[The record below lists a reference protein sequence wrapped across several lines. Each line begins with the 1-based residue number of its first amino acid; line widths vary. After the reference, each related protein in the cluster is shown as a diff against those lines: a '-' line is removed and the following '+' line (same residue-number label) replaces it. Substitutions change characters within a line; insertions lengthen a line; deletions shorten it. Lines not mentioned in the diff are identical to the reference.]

1 MSPTAGPDVAER
13 ILQALRSEVPAPLL
27 PVFRFCLEHA
37 QEPLSVEQVAAACG
51 IRRRALEYRFRRA
64 GLAPPAAAQ
73 RPSAAITG
81 RVGDALSGAPL
92 AGVTVSVEGTTLTTL
107 TDETGN
113 VPDRWRAG
121 GPAGDPGAPPQL
133 HSLCQGKCTLRWQRT
148 GHKFRARGVP

>member
-1 MSPTAGPDVAER
+1 MRSGGAVAPGNLANR
-13 ILQALRSEVPAPLL
+13 RWAAL
-27 PVFRFCLEHA
+27 
-37 QEPLSVEQVAAACG
+37 AAL
-51 IRRRALEYRFRRA
+51 ALA
-64 GLAPPAAAQ
+64 AAPPAAAQ
-73 RPSAAITG
+73 RPSSVITG